1 MDEKQWKLKKANNRK
16 AVQNGAN
23 AINCVL
29 SGIEEIKNETGDL
42 LVNATTIQLFRH

>member
-1 MDEKQWKLKKANNRK
+1 MNEKRWKLKKANNRK
-16 AVQNGAN
+16 AAKNGVN

-29 SGIEEIKNETGDL
+29 SGFEEIKNETGDL